1 MSVRSP
7 VIASLST
14 SSGGALLVIVT
25 VSLGFGMYVA
35 VTSDG
40 ISTPAA
46 ADAVAVPPLVRAEPA
61 ASSPS
66 TATQVVSMALP
77 KPLSAQPISS
87 DRGSRVRELQK
98 ALARAECYNGPI
110 SGIWSDASKDA
121 MRGFVQTVNAALP
134 VDSPDEALVALVES
148 NDIVKCTRGRMI
160 STGALG
166 AFVQPAALQQTRSE
180 SLPATPRDT
189 RNVSAAQQASDT
201 PTMLDRAWAPAGML
215 IPPKEMPTNPTVTAS
230 AHSDTRPSVVEQ
242 TADSELM
249 PTQPDPAAAQSS
261 SAIHFE
267 DNKVVPAVQT
277 ADPSTFVSSSE
288 AEPATSQAEKPKKA
302 KTAKHKPAKQDD
314 METSI
319 NKGIDTL
326 QRSFSSLF

>member
-1 MSVRSP
+1 MSVRRP

-25 VSLGFGMYVA
+25 VSLGFGLYVA
-35 VTSDG
+35 VSSDG

-46 ADAVAVPPLVRAEPA
+46 ADAVAVPPLVRAESA
-61 ASSPS
+61 ISSPS
-66 TATQVVSMALP
+66 NAAQIASMALP
-77 KPLSAQPISS
+77 KPLSAQPISP
-87 DRGSRVRELQK
+87 DRGARVRELQK

-134 VDSPDEALVALVES
+134 VDSPDETLVALVES
-148 NDIVKCTRGRMI
+148 NETAKCARGRVI

-166 AFVQPAALQQTRSE
+166 ALVQPAALQQTRIE
-180 SLPATPRDT
+180 SVSPSSQG
-189 RNVSAAQQASDT
+189 SAAAPQQISADT

-215 IPPKEMPTNPTVTAS
+215 VPPKEAPANPPAVTTS
-230 AHSDTRPSVVEQ
+230 APNNGRPPVVEQ
-242 TADSELM
+242 TADSEADM
-249 PTQPDPAAAQSS
+249 PVESDPRAQAN

-277 ADPSTFVSSSE
+277 ADPSTFVSSSD
-288 AEPATSQAEKPKKA
+288 ASPASPPGKPKKT
-302 KTAKHKPAKQDD
+302 KTAKHKPSKNSDV
-314 METSI
+314 ESSI
-319 NKGIDTL
+319 NDGIHTL
-326 QRSFSSLF
+326 KRSFSSLF